1 MGFSRATI
9 ILGALALWAVGST
22 TEAQTERQ
30 AAPMK
35 SAKERAAMAGEA
47 AADKAAE
54 KPQDGAA
61 KQKKLSM
68 CLETWDAQTHMT
80 KREWRVACA
89 RSVRDYPDAFER

>member
-1 MGFSRATI
+1 MGVSRATI
-9 ILGALALWAVGST
+9 ILGTLALLGASCAAD
-22 TEAQTERQ
+22 AQTEQQ

-35 SAKERAAMAGEA
+35 SPKEPAGTAAVA

-54 KPQDGAA
+54 KPEEGAT

-89 RSVRDYPDAFER
+89 RSVRDYPDAFDR

>member
-1 MGFSRATI
+1 MGFTQATI
-9 ILGALALWAVGST
+9 ILGALALSAVGSA
-22 TEAQTERQ
+22 TEARTEQQ

-35 SAKERAAMAGEA
+35 SAKEHAAMAGEA
-47 AADKAAE
+47 AADKTAE

-68 CLETWDAQTHMT
+68 CVETWDAQTHMT

>member
-1 MGFSRATI
+1 MGISRATI
-9 ILGALALWAVGST
+9 ILGTLALVGASST
-22 TEAQTERQ
+22 ADAQTERQ

-35 SAKERAAMAGEA
+35 SPKERATMAAEA
-47 AADKAAE
+47 VADKSAD
-54 KPQDGAA
+54 KPEAGAT